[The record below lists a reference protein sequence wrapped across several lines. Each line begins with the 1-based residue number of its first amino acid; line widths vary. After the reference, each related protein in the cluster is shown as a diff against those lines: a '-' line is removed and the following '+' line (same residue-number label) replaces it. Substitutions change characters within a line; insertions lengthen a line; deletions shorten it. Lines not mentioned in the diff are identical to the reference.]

1 MINWDA
7 LGALAELAGA
17 VAVVLTLAY
26 LARQISQNTKM
37 MRAQAYQAR
46 SDTLMDLTM
55 RVAESAALSSIQER
69 VVDFTDGGF
78 SINEDGVASLNP
90 TELSQYRNY
99 LTAHVH
105 RMDNLLKQYELGYLD
120 DDYFE
125 WGIVGSAER
134 FWIPMWKRFGVVLAE
149 PLIQKLSSHI
159 DDT

>member
-17 VAVVLTLAY
+17 VAVVLTLGY

-55 RVAESAALSSIQER
+55 RVAESEALSSIQDR
-69 VVDFTDGGF
+69 VVGFTDDGF
-78 SINEDGVASLNP
+78 SINDDGVASLNQ
-90 TELSQYRNY
+90 TELSQYRSY
-99 LTAHVH
+99 LTAHAH

-120 DDYFE
+120 DEYFE
-125 WGIVGSAER
+125 WGIAGSAER
-134 FWIPMWKRFGVVLAE
+134 FWIPMWRRFGVVLAE
-149 PLIQKLSSHI
+149 PFIQKLNSHI